1 MQAAIFVKIW
11 NLLGLVCLC
20 VTYAALALHLTRK
33 VTSPLMIRLAMT
45 VDTCF
50 AQHAMT
56 FPRRKHQSVRVIRPA
71 VRSMSELESSLAKV
85 ITAQPMEI
93 MPMRA
98 RFSEQEV
105 DMLEEALILYG
116 AHQMR
121 NGYGDAAKAVSEVI
135 KKIQTVQIMSPQ
147 RSVLMEP
154 VK

>member
-1 MQAAIFVKIW
+1 
-11 NLLGLVCLC
+11 
-20 VTYAALALHLTRK
+20 
-33 VTSPLMIRLAMT
+33 
-45 VDTCF
+45 
-50 AQHAMT
+50 
-56 FPRRKHQSVRVIRPA
+56 
-71 VRSMSELESSLAKV
+71 
-85 ITAQPMEI
+85 
-93 MPMRA
+93 MRA